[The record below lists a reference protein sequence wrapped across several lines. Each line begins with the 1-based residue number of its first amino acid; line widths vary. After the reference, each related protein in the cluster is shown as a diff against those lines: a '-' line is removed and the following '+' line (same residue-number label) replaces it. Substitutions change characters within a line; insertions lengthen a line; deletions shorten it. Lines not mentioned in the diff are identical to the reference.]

1 MRQPKLI
8 DYILLTTLSL
18 IWASAFFNIKIAT
31 YSFGPVTIA
40 FLRVFFGAIPVLLLC
55 YYKNIKIEAFSK
67 DWHWFA
73 MIGFINL
80 VAPFFLIAYGVKSV
94 QSNLAAILMSTTPL
108 SSTVL
113 GHFFTKNEKFNLI
126 KTFGILIGFSGI
138 VFLFSDNILID
149 ENNFTS
155 ALLILLGSTCYVVG
169 GVLTLK
175 ISKKKNENVT
185 GSILIWA
192 IIYVRAFGLG
202 PFAGLL
208 SIFTA
213 DVGTLGKLFSEATD
227 NADKKQI
234 EGITATGSN
243 KSSIIRYGLIPQIF
257 PIFISQSLYF
267 FESNT
272 RSAVILGVVGAG
284 GIGLQ
289 LTERMKAQYW
299 DQTLFIIVLILIMVA
314 IIDSISRAIRKRII
328 YE

>member
-1 MRQPKLI
+1 MRKPKLF
-8 DYILLTTLSL
+8 DYILLTLLAL

-31 YSFGPVTIA
+31 YSFGPITIA

-55 YYKNIKIEAFSK
+55 YFKNIKIEAFSK

-113 GHFFTKNEKFNLI
+113 AHFYTKNEKFNFI
-126 KTFGILIGFSGI
+126 KTIGILIGFSGI
-138 VFLFSDNILID
+138 IFLFSDNLLID

-155 ALLILLGSTCYVVG
+155 ALLILLGSTCYVIG

-192 IIYVRAFGLG
+192 TIILIPLVSFLEQPWQLTPRMDSTISVIYLGLVSTG
-202 PFAGLL
+202 IAWLL
-208 SIFTA
+208 RFRI
-213 DVGTLGKLFSEATD
+213 LI
-227 NADKKQI
+227 N
-234 EGITATGSN
+234 N
-243 KSSIIRYGLIPQIF
+243 GLIFQSQVSYLI
-257 PIFISQSLYF
+257 PIFG
-267 FESNT
+267 T
-272 RSAVILGVVGAG
+272 ILSY
-284 GIGLQ
+284 IFLK
-289 LTERMKAQYW
+289 E
-299 DQTLFIIVLILIMVA
+299 IITIKVLISLIAVV
-314 IIDSISRAIRKRII
+314 IGI
-328 YE
+328 YFVKKAK

>member
-1 MRQPKLI
+1 MKQPSLF
-8 DYILLTTLSL
+8 DYFLLTILAL

-55 YYKNIKIEAFSK
+55 CLKNIKIEAFSN

-113 GHFFTKNEKFNLI
+113 GHLYLKNEKFNFV
-126 KTFGILIGFSGI
+126 KTIGILIGFSGI
-138 VFLFSDNILID
+138 VFLFSDNLLID
-149 ENNFTS
+149 ENNFLS
-155 ALLILLGSTCYVVG
+155 ALLILLGSTCYVIG

-192 IIYVRAFGLG
+192 TIILIPLVAFIEQPWYIKPRLDSTISVIYLGLVSTG
-202 PFAGLL
+202 IAWLL
-208 SIFTA
+208 RFKIL
-213 DVGTLGKLFSEATD
+213 VK
-227 NADKKQI
+227 N
-234 EGITATGSN
+234 
-243 KSSIIRYGLIPQIF
+243 GLIFQSQVSYLI
-257 PIFISQSLYF
+257 PIFGTILSYIFLKEIITFKVFISLV
-267 FESNT
+267 
-272 RSAVILGVVGAG
+272 AVVVG
-284 GIGLQ
+284 IYFVK
-289 LTERMKAQYW
+289 KA
-299 DQTLFIIVLILIMVA
+299 
-314 IIDSISRAIRKRII
+314 K
-328 YE
+328 

>member
-8 DYILLTTLSL
+8 DYLLLTILSL

-40 FLRVFFGAIPVLLLC
+40 FLRVLFGAIPVLLLC
-55 YYKNIKIEAFSK
+55 YFKNIKVEAFSK

-113 GHFFTKNEKFNLI
+113 AHFYTKNEKFNLI
-126 KTFGILIGFSGI
+126 KTIGILIGFSGI
-138 VFLFSDNILID
+138 VFLFSDNLLID
-149 ENNFTS
+149 ENNFVS

-175 ISKKKNENVT
+175 ISRKKNENVT

-192 IIYVRAFGLG
+192 IIILLPLTFLIEQPFQTMPRTDSLISAIYLG
-202 PFAGLL
+202 IVPTGIAWLL
-208 SIFTA
+208 RFRILT
-213 DVGTLGKLFSEATD
+213 K
-227 NADKKQI
+227 N
-234 EGITATGSN
+234 
-243 KSSIIRYGLIPQIF
+243 GLIFQSQVSYLI
-257 PIFISQSLYF
+257 PIFG
-267 FESNT
+267 T
-272 RSAVILGVVGAG
+272 ILGYIFLKELITTKVLVSLIAVCIGIYFVKKG
-284 GIGLQ
+284 GN
-289 LTERMKAQYW
+289 K
-299 DQTLFIIVLILIMVA
+299 QTI
-314 IIDSISRAIRKRII
+314 
-328 YE
+328 

>member
-1 MRQPKLI
+1 MRQAKLL
-8 DYILLTTLSL
+8 DYLLLILLAL

-40 FLRVFFGAIPVLLLC
+40 FLRVFFGAVPVLLLC

-80 VAPFFLIAYGVKSV
+80 VAPFFLIAYGVQSV

-108 SSTVL
+108 SSTIL
-113 GHFFTKNEKFNLI
+113 GHFYTKNEKFNFI

-138 VFLFSDNILID
+138 LYLFSDNLLID
-149 ENNFTS
+149 DDNFLS

-192 IIYVRAFGLG
+192 VIILIPLVSFIEQPWNSTPRLDSTISVIYLGLVSTGIAWLLRFRILVNNGLIFQSQVSYLIPIFGTILSYIFLKELITTKVLISLIAVCVGIYFVRK
-202 PFAGLL
+202 
-208 SIFTA
+208 A
-213 DVGTLGKLFSEATD
+213 DNKKLF
-227 NADKKQI
+227 K
-234 EGITATGSN
+234 
-243 KSSIIRYGLIPQIF
+243 
-257 PIFISQSLYF
+257 
-267 FESNT
+267 
-272 RSAVILGVVGAG
+272 
-284 GIGLQ
+284 
-289 LTERMKAQYW
+289 
-299 DQTLFIIVLILIMVA
+299 
-314 IIDSISRAIRKRII
+314 
-328 YE
+328 

>member
-1 MRQPKLI
+1 MRQPKLL
-8 DYILLTTLSL
+8 DYALLTLLAL

-31 YSFGPVTIA
+31 YSFGPITIA
-40 FLRVFFGAIPVLLLC
+40 FLRVFFGAIPVLVLC

-108 SSTVL
+108 SSTIL
-113 GHFFTKNEKFNLI
+113 GHFYTKNEKFNFI

-138 VFLFSDNILID
+138 LYLFSDNLLID
-149 ENNFTS
+149 DNNFVS

-192 IIYVRAFGLG
+192 VIILIPLVSFIEQPWNVTPRLDSTISVIYLGLVSTG
-202 PFAGLL
+202 VAWLL
-208 SIFTA
+208 RFRIL
-213 DVGTLGKLFSEATD
+213 VK
-227 NADKKQI
+227 N
-234 EGITATGSN
+234 
-243 KSSIIRYGLIPQIF
+243 GLIFQSQVSYLI
-257 PIFISQSLYF
+257 PIFG
-267 FESNT
+267 T
-272 RSAVILGVVGAG
+272 ILSY
-284 GIGLQ
+284 IFLKE
-289 LTERMKAQYW
+289 LITTK
-299 DQTLFIIVLILIMVA
+299 VLISLIAVCVG
-314 IIDSISRAIRKRII
+314 IYFVRKAD
-328 YE
+328 YKKTT

>member
-1 MRQPKLI
+1 MKQPKLL
-8 DYILLTTLSL
+8 DYLLLTILAL

-55 YYKNIKIEAFSK
+55 YYKKIKIEAFSK

-113 GHFFTKNEKFNLI
+113 AHFYTKNEKFNFT
-126 KTFGILIGFSGI
+126 KTIGILIGFSGI
-138 VFLFSDNILID
+138 VFLFSDNLLID
-149 ENNFTS
+149 ENNFMS
-155 ALLILLGSTCYVVG
+155 ALLILLGSTCYVIG

-192 IIYVRAFGLG
+192 TIILIPLVSFIEQPWNLNPRLDSTISVIYLGLVSTG
-202 PFAGLL
+202 IAWLL
-208 SIFTA
+208 RFRIL
-213 DVGTLGKLFSEATD
+213 V
-227 NADKKQI
+227 N
-234 EGITATGSN
+234 N
-243 KSSIIRYGLIPQIF
+243 GLIFQSQVSYLS
-257 PIFISQSLYF
+257 PIFG
-267 FESNT
+267 T
-272 RSAVILGVVGAG
+272 ILSY
-284 GIGLQ
+284 IFLKE
-289 LTERMKAQYW
+289 LITFK
-299 DQTLFIIVLILIMVA
+299 VLISLMAVCIGIYFVRKA
-314 IIDSISRAIRKRII
+314 DYIKII
-328 YE
+328 